1 MLKFSVL
8 FSLILCLVS
17 CVDLSKNNQISELSS
32 LSKRVDNIQQEFE
45 LLKKDTISEIIYA
58 MNENSEKIKAN
69 IGEDTLTV
77 QIARNLDAYKKI
89 YRKLTSIEAYDE
101 KFLFGSQDI
110 KNSIEKLSNDIT
122 KGSGDRE
129 KYDQFLSFERS
140 KVLELEK
147 LLRNVKKLQSES
159 IETFQKIQ
167 PAIASFADQ
176 LSDN

>member
-32 LSKRVDNIQQEFE
+32 LSKRIDNIQQEFE

-58 MNENSEKIKAN
+58 MNETSEKIKAN

-110 KNSIEKLSNDIT
+110 KNSIEKLTNDIQ

-129 KYDQFLSFERS
+129 KYDEFLAFEKS
-140 KVLELEK
+140 KVVELEK
-147 LLRNVKKLQSES
+147 LLKDVKKLQSES
-159 IETFQKIQ
+159 IETFQKIH
-167 PAIASFADQ
+167 PAITSFADQ
-176 LSDN
+176 LSAK

>member
-8 FSLILCLVS
+8 FSLILCIVS
-17 CVDLSKNNQISELSS
+17 CVDLSKKNQLTELTQ
-32 LSKRVDNIQQEFE
+32 LSKRVDSIQQEFE

-58 MNENSEKIKAN
+58 MNQTSEKIKTN
-69 IGEDTLTV
+69 IGDDTLSL
-77 QIARNLDAYKKI
+77 QIARKLDSYKKV

-147 LLRNVKKLQSES
+147 LLSNVKKLQSES
-159 IETFQKIQ
+159 IETFQKIH

>member
-1 MLKFSVL
+1 MLRYSVL
-8 FSLILCLVS
+8 FSLILYLVS
-17 CVDLSKNNQISELSS
+17 CVDLSKNNQISELSN

-58 MNENSEKIKAN
+58 MNETSEKIKAN

-101 KFLFGSQDI
+101 KFLFGSQEI
-110 KNSIEKLSNDIT
+110 KNSIEKLTTDIQ

-129 KYDQFLSFERS
+129 KYDEFLRFETS
-140 KVLELEK
+140 KVVALEK
-147 LLRNVKKLQSES
+147 LLKDVKKLQNES
-159 IETFQKIQ
+159 IETFQKIH
-167 PAIASFADQ
+167 PAITSFADQ
-176 LSDN
+176 LSAN

>member
-1 MLKFSVL
+1 TY
-8 FSLILCLVS
+8 
-17 CVDLSKNNQISELSS
+17 D
-32 LSKRVDNIQQEFE
+32 RVQA
-45 LLKKDTISEIIYA
+45 K
-58 MNENSEKIKAN
+58 
-69 IGEDTLTV
+69 
-77 QIARNLDAYKKI
+77 LDSYKKV
-89 YRKLTSIEAYDE
+89 YRKLTSIEAYEE

-147 LLRNVKKLQSES
+147 LLSNVKKLQSES
-159 IETFQKIQ
+159 IETFQKIH
-167 PAIASFADQ
+167 PAISSFADQ

>member
-17 CVDLSKNNQISELSS
+17 CVDLSKKNQLTELTQ
-32 LSKRVDNIQQEFE
+32 LSKRVDSIQQEFE
-45 LLKKDTISEIIYA
+45 LLKKDTISEIIYT
-58 MNENSEKIKAN
+58 MNQTSEKIKTN
-69 IGEDTLTV
+69 IGDDTLTL
-77 QIARNLDAYKKI
+77 QIARKLDSYKKV
-89 YRKLTSIEAYDE
+89 YRKLTSIEAYEE

-147 LLRNVKKLQSES
+147 LLSNVKKLQSES
-159 IETFQKIQ
+159 IETFQKIH